1 MVVVVGL
8 TETAVPLVMVMEEA
22 PPVRR
27 PVPPENSPVIIEFK
41 PAVMVA
47 GTATRL
53 VIAGGAAFTVTVTV
67 EVTAVPLGLVTVSV

>member
-53 VIAGGAAFTVTVTV
+53 VIAGGTVTVTV